1 MSLCNDRVVFVLIV
15 NLNFKIIITKYYY
28 ISKMVFVGTELTC
41 YLRVYFYYP
50 EGGVLVSNYVSK
62 EIRVH
67 RTPSSSILL
76 VKMLA
81 KTDVVSKTVS

>member
-1 MSLCNDRVVFVLIV
+1 MF
-15 NLNFKIIITKYYY
+15 
-28 ISKMVFVGTELTC
+28 
-41 YLRVYFYYP
+41 LRVYSYYP

-67 RTPSSSILL
+67 QTPSSSILL

-81 KTDVVSKTVS
+81 KTDVVSKTVSKGEKMIEGRFNLQFN